1 MEEKYSFKVIQNG
14 QTQSSRVIRS
24 GAAVNGQAVVMK
36 AEQAARYQ
44 LINSVTLNSPAK
56 LALKKKGNDLHVALP
71 GGDVDMPDIIIEDFY
86 AISGNQLQGLGQS
99 GEWMAYDTASLVKKP
114 DNAMAKLSDPVG
126 PDASAAVALASPPV
140 ALLTTFDSPWGLLGL
155 AAGAAVI
162 GASSGGDGEGNG
174 EAANTTFDV
183 FKNYAKAD
191 TTGKVTV
198 PTKANYVAAG
208 VTFPSLGNDVKEADV
223 LDSLNRVVNRQEK
236 TAVITPSQLQK
247 LADDLKSSYTVILA
261 KANGAAAEDTSARL
275 PTAADYANVGVM
287 LGSTGKTIELMNSVL
302 VELNTNQVDSP
313 TKLSNIAT
321 ACDNLMKLAAG
332 TSGVSVSPADL
343 LALGIKINNQNAGIT
358 SSQAKTFSDN
368 LANLLSSLNK
378 TDNLKTGEAVDTQA
392 EVQALFS
399 LQVMRSFND
408 DVATLDKKTQP
419 APGLSD
425 YTHIGVKAYKSMTD
439 TSDASRVTL
448 DTLTFANGVNWQ
460 TALNSSLDLQA
471 SGTNLTQ
478 AKVQQMVDAYYT
490 VLRKANSTTTDNGR
504 YVYDLNQPTASDY
517 AAIGVTQS
525 DAGKSA
531 MKAGATLDLL
541 NDAIGR
547 LAATAVDTVT
557 EVQALEKA
565 AENIMAVGAGNGD
578 GKATLGISYSSD
590 NSNAEWLNGFQALGV
605 QGVTT
610 HNLSAMRKAIDTADA
625 SNDGKALNTVL
636 ALQAIVSMYR
646 INDYAD
652 NESLNPTPS
661 LWDYQAV
668 VVNKGHQ
675 LTDVVAFD
683 GNYLQ
688 AYTDA
693 VNSKPNGSAH
703 DTFTDTQLTDMV
715 LSFNT
720 ILNEA
725 DGDKTTDL
733 TPIDPVKA
741 DYVNVGLGNGSNV
754 KADIDKMVTDDHL
767 VKLFTDVIGG
777 KSKDQVN
784 TLKELNDLA
793 AILSRIQQ
801 LVDKTPTPSKAQ
813 NDDANYDT
821 ITNGRLTVKDFQDL
835 GLDVSNFLS
844 VSGSV
849 QTHRINSVMDNFIA
863 LNDTAVIDQLRTL
876 QSYINSTAG
885 INA

>member
-24 GAAVNGQAVVMK
+24 GAAVNGQAVVIK
-36 AEQAARYQ
+36 AEQSARYQ

-114 DNAMAKLSDPVG
+114 DNAMDKLSDPMG

-378 TDNLKTGEAVDTQA
+378 TDNLKTGEAVDRPFGFVTHQ
-392 EVQALFS
+392 S
-399 LQVMRSFND
+399 TSD
-408 DVATLDKKTQP
+408 QP
-419 APGLSD
+419 AHWLLATRPP
-425 YTHIGVKAYKSMTD
+425 VV
-439 TSDASRVTL
+439 SRQ
-448 DTLTFANGVNWQ
+448 FA
-460 TALNSSLDLQA
+460 
-471 SGTNLTQ
+471 
-478 AKVQQMVDAYYT
+478 
-490 VLRKANSTTTDNGR
+490 
-504 YVYDLNQPTASDY
+504 
-517 AAIGVTQS
+517 
-525 DAGKSA
+525 
-531 MKAGATLDLL
+531 
-541 NDAIGR
+541 
-547 LAATAVDTVT
+547 
-557 EVQALEKA
+557 
-565 AENIMAVGAGNGD
+565 
-578 GKATLGISYSSD
+578 
-590 NSNAEWLNGFQALGV
+590 
-605 QGVTT
+605 
-610 HNLSAMRKAIDTADA
+610 
-625 SNDGKALNTVL
+625 
-636 ALQAIVSMYR
+636 
-646 INDYAD
+646 
-652 NESLNPTPS
+652 
-661 LWDYQAV
+661 
-668 VVNKGHQ
+668 
-675 LTDVVAFD
+675 
-683 GNYLQ
+683 
-688 AYTDA
+688 
-693 VNSKPNGSAH
+693 
-703 DTFTDTQLTDMV
+703 
-715 LSFNT
+715 
-720 ILNEA
+720 
-725 DGDKTTDL
+725 
-733 TPIDPVKA
+733 
-741 DYVNVGLGNGSNV
+741 
-754 KADIDKMVTDDHL
+754 
-767 VKLFTDVIGG
+767 
-777 KSKDQVN
+777 
-784 TLKELNDLA
+784 
-793 AILSRIQQ
+793 
-801 LVDKTPTPSKAQ
+801 
-813 NDDANYDT
+813 
-821 ITNGRLTVKDFQDL
+821 
-835 GLDVSNFLS
+835 
-844 VSGSV
+844 
-849 QTHRINSVMDNFIA
+849 
-863 LNDTAVIDQLRTL
+863 
-876 QSYINSTAG
+876 
-885 INA
+885 